1 MQRRHPV
8 SIFVPGK
15 HSLCFSGTRY
25 FLRLSASLLFSK
37 SGPKQATDGLRKR
50 YFSAVR
56 MRIMSTTFSPAS
68 GLIPQS
74 EQQPIAFV
82 ISGEDVFRVTADNIV
97 QAIHGTDD
105 AAFEGV
111 AKLKAAAAL
120 VQLTNTYNERPSELR
135 QMARELA
142 AEGMRLLEQAVPGS
156 RTAEAERP
164 FLATA

>member
-1 MQRRHPV
+1 M
-8 SIFVPGK
+8 SIP
-15 HSLCFSGTRY
+15 SEMIS
-25 FLRLSASLLFSK
+25 
-37 SGPKQATDGLRKR
+37 QTD
-50 YFSAVR
+50 
-56 MRIMSTTFSPAS
+56 
-68 GLIPQS
+68 QH
-74 EQQPIAFV
+74 PIAFV

-97 QAIHGTDD
+97 QAIAGADE

-142 AEGMRLLEQAVPGS
+142 AEGMRLLEKATPAAQAAGS
-156 RTAEAERP
+156 DRP

>member
-1 MQRRHPV
+1 MA
-8 SIFVPGK
+8 F
-15 HSLCFSGTRY
+15 GT
-25 FLRLSASLLFSK
+25 
-37 SGPKQATDGLRKR
+37 DI
-50 YFSAVR
+50 SAVR
-56 MRIMSTTFSPAS
+56 MRVMSTTLTPAS
-68 GLIPQS
+68 GLISQS

-82 ISGEDVFRVTADNIV
+82 ISGEDVFRVNADNIV
-97 QAIHGTDD
+97 QAIHGSSD

-142 AEGMRLLEQAVPGS
+142 AEGMRLLAQATPGS

>member
-1 MQRRHPV
+1 
-8 SIFVPGK
+8 
-15 HSLCFSGTRY
+15 
-25 FLRLSASLLFSK
+25 
-37 SGPKQATDGLRKR
+37 
-50 YFSAVR
+50 
-56 MRIMSTTFSPAS
+56 MSTTLSPAS

-105 AAFEGV
+105 GAFEGV

>member
-1 MQRRHPV
+1 M
-8 SIFVPGK
+8 SSVPG
-15 HSLCFSGTRY
+15 FN
-25 FLRLSASLLFSK
+25 
-37 SGPKQATDGLRKR
+37 
-50 YFSAVR
+50 
-56 MRIMSTTFSPAS
+56 
-68 GLIPQS
+68 PQS
-74 EQQPIAFV
+74 EQQQTAYI

-97 QAIHGTDD
+97 QAIAGAND

-142 AEGMRLLEQAVPGS
+142 AEGMRLLAQVK
-156 RTAEAERP
+156 TAAPTSAEGDRP